1 MATLI
6 TWRRGLTSLLILLA
20 LAAVLFVNVPE
31 GKARGAGLRGM
42 LVDLAGDASGVSL
55 LSF

>member
-6 TWRRGLTSLLILLA
+6 TWRRGLTALLILLA